1 MAVTYGFYNSV
12 NSDRQYTAE
21 QMGSLFDGILNDGI
35 YQAIGKAFAVSPGS
49 GMTVNV
55 GTGRA
60 WFQNTWILNDSTL
73 ALTVPTADLLL
84 DRIDAVVIEVNKADD
99 VRANSIKII
108 QGNKSTSPARPTL
121 TRSGTLFQY
130 PLAWISVPAADTS
143 ITADQISNNRGA
155 NPTPWVTGPLK
166 TIDATALYNQWAEQF
181 NTWFTGAQKKNDTA
195 VTNWIDEHNVTFSQ
209 WFNTIQSQL
218 DGNQAAALASR
229 VIELENKLGDT
240 TSGNIIYDDIM
251 DSSGNSIVDSTGV
264 PIQGKLIYELA

>member
-12 NSDRQYTAE
+12 DSDRQYTAE

-35 YQAIGKAFAVSPGS
+35 YQTIGEAFAVTKAS

-60 WFQNTWILNDSTL
+60 WFNNTWTLNDSTL

-99 VRANSIKII
+99 VRANTIKIV
-108 QGNKSTSPARPTL
+108 QGVKSSSPERPKL

-130 PLAWISVPAADTS
+130 PLAWITVPAADTS

-155 NPTPWVTGPLK
+155 NPTPWITGPLK
-166 TIDATALYNQWAEQF
+166 TMDATALYNQWAAQF
-181 NTWFTGAQKKNDTA
+181 NTWFASAQKQNDMA
-195 VTNWIDEHNVTFSQ
+195 VTSWIDEHNVTFSQ

-240 TSGNIIYDDIM
+240 TSGTIIYDDIM
-251 DSSGNSIVDSTGV
+251 DSSGNSVLDSTGV
-264 PIQGKLIYELA
+264 TIQGKLIYELA

>member
-12 NSDRQYTAE
+12 DSDRQYTAE

-35 YQAIGKAFAVSPGS
+35 YQTIGQAFAVTKAS

-60 WFQNTWILNDSTL
+60 WFNNTWTLNDSTL

-99 VRANSIKII
+99 VRANTIKII
-108 QGNKSTSPARPTL
+108 QGVKASNPERPKL

-130 PLAWISVPAADTS
+130 PLAWITVPAADTS
-143 ITADQISNNRGA
+143 ITQDQISNNRGA
-155 NPTPWVTGPLK
+155 NPTPWITGPLK
-166 TIDATALYNQWAEQF
+166 TMDATALYNQWAAQF
-181 NTWFTGAQKKNDTA
+181 NTWFTSAQKQNDQA
-195 VTNWIDEHNVTFSQ
+195 LTNWIDEHNVTFSQ

-218 DGNQAAALASR
+218 DGNQAASLASR

-240 TSGNIIYDDIM
+240 TSGTIIYDDIM
-251 DSSGNSIVDSTGV
+251 DSSGNSVLDSTGV
-264 PIQGKLIYELA
+264 TIQGKLIYELA

>member
-35 YQAIGKAFAVSPGS
+35 YQAIGKAFAVTPGS
-49 GMTVNV
+49 GMSVNV

-99 VRANSIKII
+99 VRANSIKIV
-108 QGNKSTSPARPTL
+108 QGTKSTSPARPTL

-218 DGNQAAALASR
+218 DGNQAAALAAR

-251 DSSGNSIVDSTGV
+251 DSSDNSIVDSTGV